1 MVVTVKTGEPGL
13 AGLFCQGGGDTVDP
27 SDENKQIGISLTLS
41 CKYHNTPLLEL
52 HAKIDKRGVF

>member
-1 MVVTVKTGEPGL
+1 MKTGEPGL